1 MNPLDK
7 TSAAKYT
14 EKDVRKQ
21 KERGAQTGAETLS
34 ETYVLVGGIP
44 TPLKN
49 MSSSVGVII
58 PNMEIL
64 HHQKDG

>member
-1 MNPLDK
+1 M
-7 TSAAKYT
+7 
-14 EKDVRKQ
+14 RKQ